1 MTGLTP
7 AAEMDISTAKDA
19 GAIHASAFAEAISE
33 SALVAKNALPTT
45 STKIATKRILN
56 IEDLNC
62 PNYKINPN

>member
-45 STKIATKRILN
+45 KRILN

-62 PNYKINPN
+62 PN